1 VVSRDRAAAIVLG
14 CALLGVLG
22 GGAVRTWRGAQV
34 ARGGAA
40 QSSPVTA
47 AAGPVLMAPQAVGSS
62 ISAVTGGADQG
73 TVKDLGA
80 ATAATGDGGTQARAA
95 ARAVWV
101 QVLDAQGQAAAGAQ
115 VVLRL
120 AFTPS
125 ELAGSAPN
133 LLARPPQKDPNAKIG
148 ELGVLPGPLPFPE
161 EVVAGTARPAAG
173 PGGAQ
178 RGSGEVLLLSG
189 TTDKQGL
196 LRLGPAPSGQVQV
209 MAAAQGLTAQADLVI
224 PPGYQGS
231 EDAGS
236 ALRVLLRLAVPT
248 ALTGQGLSELSVTTD
263 PDALP
268 LQGTIEE
275 GPEVHGRVV
284 DGRGF
289 AVASARVE
297 LVVGRSRTVALTDAA
312 GVFAAR
318 GLPRGPLVATVKQQ
332 GFAPLQLSQSSEQP
346 RDNLKLVL
354 QPGGGIE
361 GQVRDAR
368 LGGVP
373 SGAVL
378 TVETSGSGAQSV
390 TLGSGGHFVVTGL
403 VPGAAVLRARA
414 PGFALLLQT
423 VQVPAGV
430 ESGQVTVRDVRL
442 DLVRGA
448 TLRGQVRATDG
459 PASGVQLTV
468 QDAAGRVVG
477 RGQADS
483 RGEFVIAELPAG
495 ALRVVVDSTR
505 GRASESVET
514 TASTETRVTL
524 DLR

>member
-1 VVSRDRAAAIVLG
+1 MVSRDRAAAIVLG
-14 CALLGVLG
+14 CALLGVLA

-47 AAGPVLMAPQAVGSS
+47 AAGPVLTAPQAVGSS
-62 ISAVTGGADQG
+62 ISAVMGGVDQG

-125 ELAGSAPN
+125 ELSGSAPN

-161 EVVAGTARPAAG
+161 DVVAGTARPAAG
-173 PGGAQ
+173 LGGAQ
-178 RGSGEVLLLSG
+178 RGLGEVLLLSG

-248 ALTGQGLSELSVTTD
+248 ALTGQVLSELSVTTD

-268 LQGTIEE
+268 LQGTLEE

-297 LVVGRSRTVALTDAA
+297 LLVGRSRTVALTDAA

-403 VPGAAVLRARA
+403 VPGTAVLRARA
-414 PGFALLLQT
+414 PGFALLL
-423 VQVPAGV
+423 
-430 ESGQVTVRDVRL
+430 
-442 DLVRGA
+442 
-448 TLRGQVRATDG
+448 
-459 PASGVQLTV
+459 
-468 QDAAGRVVG
+468 
-477 RGQADS
+477 
-483 RGEFVIAELPAG
+483 
-495 ALRVVVDSTR
+495 
-505 GRASESVET
+505 
-514 TASTETRVTL
+514 
-524 DLR
+524 